1 MAELGCCRSD
11 LLLVFGLCSA
21 RIGLIIPEPLPVAI
35 AWDLPHFSDASLG

>member
-21 RIGLIIPEPLPVAI
+21 RNWPDIPEPLPVTI

>member
-21 RIGLIIPEPLPVAI
+21 RNWPDIPELLPVAI